1 MLFIAFV
8 CILLK
13 THIDIRSKY
22 VKTRKPAESVA
33 YSAFYITFRKPV
45 KVAEVLSTSGSNSS
59 KKTQISA
66 DFFYSKFFNS
76 DIIHEI

>member
-45 KVAEVLSTSGSNSS
+45 NPYVAGSSPAARA
-59 KKTQISA
+59 KISA
-66 DFFYSKFFNS
+66 DFCGFFN
-76 DIIHEI
+76 IYKC